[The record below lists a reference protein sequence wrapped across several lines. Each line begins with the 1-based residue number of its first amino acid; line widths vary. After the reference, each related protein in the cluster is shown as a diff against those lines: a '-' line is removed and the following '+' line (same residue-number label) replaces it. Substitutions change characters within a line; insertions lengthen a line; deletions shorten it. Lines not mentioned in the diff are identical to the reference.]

1 MRTWWHAVVES
12 EHELMNPTS
21 ADKIRLLGE
30 RLGLGSDSRVLDIAS
45 GHSGPAIVLAREF
58 GCRVTCVERAPEFL
72 AAARDRIR
80 EAELEDR
87 IELVEAD
94 GATFELGRYDA
105 ALCLGATFVYGGL
118 VPTLERL
125 RSAAPLLAV
134 GEPYWRSWPLPP
146 EPESES
152 DADRRTDEGDWLP
165 LAETIERAESTGVRV
180 LSLIASSED
189 DWDRYESL
197 HWQTL
202 DRWLEANPGHPQ
214 AEEFRARGAARRARY
229 LAWERAA
236 MGWAIFVCR
245 S

>member
-12 EHELMNPTS
+12 EHDLMNPTS
-21 ADKIRLLGE
+21 ADKIRLLGG
-30 RLGLGSDSRVLDIAS
+30 RLGLGPGSHVLDIAS
-45 GHSGPAIVLAREF
+45 GHSGPAIVLGQEF

-72 AAARDRIR
+72 AAARERIR
-80 EAELEDR
+80 AAQLEDR

-94 GATFELGRYDA
+94 AATFEPGRYDA

-118 VPTLERL
+118 VPTLKRL
-125 RSAAPLLAV
+125 RAAAPLLGV
-134 GEPYWRSWPLPP
+134 GEPYWRSWPLPA
-146 EPESES
+146 EPELDGSS
-152 DADRRTDEGDWLP
+152 LRTDEHEWLP
-165 LAETIERAESTGVRV
+165 LPETVERAESAGVRV

-202 DRWLEANPGHPQ
+202 DRWLAANPDHPQ
-214 AEEFRARGAARRARY
+214 AEEFRARGAADRDRY
-229 LAWERAA
+229 LRWERAV

>member
-21 ADKIRLLGE
+21 PDKILLLGE
-30 RLGLGSDSRVLDIAS
+30 RLGVGPGSHVLDIAS
-45 GHSGPAIVLAREF
+45 GHSGPAIVLAQRF

-72 AAARDRIR
+72 AAARERIG

-94 GATFELGRYDA
+94 AATFQPGRYDA

-125 RSAAPLLAV
+125 RAAAPVLGV
-134 GEPYWRSWPLPP
+134 GEPYWRIWPLPP
-146 EPESES
+146 EPEL
-152 DADRRTDEGDWLP
+152 DGWLRRTDEGEWLP
-165 LAETIERAESTGVRV
+165 LAEAVEHAESAGVRV

-197 HWQTL
+197 QWQAL
-202 DRWLEANPGHPQ
+202 DRWLAANPGHPQ
-214 AEEFRARGAARRARY
+214 AEEFRARGAADRDRY
-229 LAWERAA
+229 LRWERAV

>member
-30 RLGLGSDSRVLDIAS
+30 RLGLGPDSHVLDIAS
-45 GHSGPAIVLAREF
+45 GHCGPALVLARDF
-58 GCRVTCVERAPEFL
+58 GCRLTCVERAPEFV
-72 AAARDRIR
+72 AAARERIAD
-80 EAELEDR
+80 AELEDR

-94 GATFELGRYDA
+94 AATFEPGRYDA

-125 RSAAPLLAV
+125 RAAAPLLGV
-134 GEPYWRSWPLPP
+134 GEPYWRTWPLPP
-146 EPESES
+146 EPESG
-152 DADRRTDEGDWLP
+152 ADTRTDEGEWLP
-165 LAETIERAESTGVRV
+165 LAETVEQAESTGVRV
-180 LSLIASSED
+180 LSFIASSED

-202 DRWLEANPGHPQ
+202 DRWLETNPGHPK
-214 AEEFRARGAARRARY
+214 AEEFQARGAADRDRY
-229 LAWERAA
+229 LRWERAV